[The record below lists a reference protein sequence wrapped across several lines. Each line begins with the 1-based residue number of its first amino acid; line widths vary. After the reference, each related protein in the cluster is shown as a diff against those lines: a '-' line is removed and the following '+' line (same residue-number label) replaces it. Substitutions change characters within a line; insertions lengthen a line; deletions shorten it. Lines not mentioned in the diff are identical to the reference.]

1 MVNKLPLSH
10 GFCFL
15 CSGLV
20 DTQEAGRAQ
29 RSTQAWQLAAAQQ
42 QLAHLRAQVTNA
54 AVRKRK
60 TVQIDPNTKFANIR
74 DIHRAQIEAGE
85 KEVITAE
92 SSDSECPSEAGS
104 CIVVGVVEDQ

>member
-1 MVNKLPLSH
+1 M

-29 RSTQAWQLAAAQQ
+29 RSTEGEKRLHRAGLATAAQQ